1 MTAPLNT
8 QAIVADALFSV
19 GSLVDAYGALKAEAA
34 AIEAKLETI
43 KAALQATGR
52 AEFREGA
59 VFDATMSLSERE
71 NLSIKKMRDAGHGEL
86 IAPYVT
92 KSDVYTLR
100 CTAKKAGK

>member
-1 MTAPLNT
+1 
-8 QAIVADALFSV
+8 
-19 GSLVDAYGALKAEAA
+19 
-34 AIEAKLETI
+34 
-43 KAALQATGR
+43 
-52 AEFREGA
+52 
-59 VFDATMSLSERE
+59 MSLSERV